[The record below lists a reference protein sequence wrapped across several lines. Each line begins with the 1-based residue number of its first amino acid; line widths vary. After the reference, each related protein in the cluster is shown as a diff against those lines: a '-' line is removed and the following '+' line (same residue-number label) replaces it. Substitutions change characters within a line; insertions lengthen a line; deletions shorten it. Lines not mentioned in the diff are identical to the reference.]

1 MGYELISVLT
11 ILVVIYFCNKYV
23 VSSLINFVIENRLRS
38 ISKYS
43 RFNMRMYDWALPRK
57 AQIIQVVK
65 GFYWISGVAFCVLRL
80 TTSEV

>member
-11 ILVVIYFCNKYV
+11 ILVVIYFWNKYV

-43 RFNMRMYDWALPRK
+43 RFNMRMYDWSLPRK
-57 AQIIQVVK
+57 AKIIKVIQA
-65 GFYWISGVAFCVLRL
+65 FYWIGGIAICVIKL
-80 TTSEV
+80 TNSDV